1 MKKSTSG
8 PWVSFSL
15 IFLPVFLLV
24 CATGVVFA
32 QSSRTTWTNKYDLG
46 VFGEYSPTSSHIL
59 LGYARQ
65 RKLAGIGGSL
75 AWRLINRHSFEL
87 AYLVEVRPL
96 LMESDPTLVSIT
108 GAQLGTIPFV
118 PPLVVVDPVNSVLIT
133 VIQPNGNTQTYS
145 GTANYSRRWTYSGG
159 ASPIGLKLNGLTHRR
174 IQPEVMSN
182 VGFLIASRDIP
193 VPDSS
198 SFNFTFEF
206 GAGVQWY
213 RTPSQSIQ
221 AEVRYHHLSNRNL
234 GTENPGVDS
243 ALWKVTYS
251 FGRKHLRR

>member
-15 IFLPVFLLV
+15 IFLSVSLLV
-24 CATGVVFA
+24 CARGAVFA

-46 VFGEYSPTSSHIL
+46 IFGEYSPTSSHIL

-87 AYLVEVRPL
+87 AYLAEVRPL
-96 LMESDPTLVSIT
+96 LMESDPTLVSIVNDT
-108 GAQLGTIPFV
+108 NGELLTFS
-118 PPLVVVDPVNSVLIT
+118 PPLPVADPGNLVGIYNGSTFDFNSGYRDPVF
-133 VIQPNGNTQTYS
+133 
-145 GTANYSRRWTYSGG
+145 SRRWTYSGG

-174 IQPEVMSN
+174 IQPEVMAN

-234 GTENPGVDS
+234 GTENAGVDS

-251 FGRKHLRR
+251 FGRNHLRR